1 MPSAEQREGRGG
13 LGTVRNAVHLL
24 DLLAEGPAYQQL
36 SDLAQR
42 SDLSLPT
49 VHRLLRSL
57 TLAGL
62 VAQDPQSSRYALGPE
77 VTRLSG
83 HYLSRLPILG
93 AISPYLIPLRDQLD
107 ATVYVQT
114 LVRGEVVYVDRL
126 ERTGAGPYRDTQ
138 WVHPALLV
146 AGGRLLAARS
156 DSVTWQSAL
165 DSIAEEGRP
174 AAQEARA
181 EWACAEWLSSDP
193 VDPAMSAEVA
203 VPVFGA
209 HGCPVAALSATLH
222 TPEDEQQTNRYV
234 MGLSRAARAAGR
246 TLGHA

>member
-1 MPSAEQREGRGG
+1 MTSTEQREGRGG
-13 LGTVRNAVHLL
+13 LGTVRNAAHLL
-24 DLLAEGPAYQQL
+24 DLLAHGPAYQQL

-49 VHRLLRSL
+49 AHRLLRSL

-77 VTRLSG
+77 VTRLSS

-93 AISPYLIPLRDQLD
+93 AISPYLIPLRDQLES
-107 ATVYVQT
+107 TVYVQT

-126 ERTGAGPYRDTQ
+126 EGPGAGPYRDTQ
-138 WVHPALLV
+138 WVYPALLV

-156 DSVTWQSAL
+156 DEVTWQSAL
-165 DSIAEEGRP
+165 DCIDEEARP
-174 AAQEARA
+174 AARAARE
-181 EWACAEWLSSDP
+181 EWAGAEWLSSDP
-193 VDPAMSAEVA
+193 VHPAMSAEIA

-209 HGCPVAALSATLH
+209 HGCPVASLSAALH
-222 TPEDEQQTNRYV
+222 TPEDEQQTNRHV
-234 MGLSRAARAAGR
+234 ISLSRAARAAGR